1 MTSDADGAT
10 RASRRWP
17 DRVDRRTVGD
27 HGGAQPDAGPIG
39 VPVVDLHDR
48 LDVHGPTVAGRGQC
62 PSTGARPIHSLGSDL
77 FPGSSDGDGRRVS
90 STTDLGAHGER
101 IAAAYLTD
109 VGLRLLDRNW
119 RCREG
124 ELDIVAREGDALVFC
139 EVKTRRGTGY
149 GHPVEAVT
157 VTKQRRLRVLAQRW
171 LAAHDEHA
179 PDLRFDV
186 VGVLVRPSQP
196 ALVTHL
202 RAAFS

>member
-1 MTSDADGAT
+1 VPTK
-10 RASRRWP
+10 P
-17 DRVDRRTVGD
+17 LGD
-27 HGGAQPDAGPIG
+27 
-39 VPVVDLHDR
+39 
-48 LDVHGPTVAGRGQC
+48 
-62 PSTGARPIHSLGSDL
+62 
-77 FPGSSDGDGRRVS
+77 
-90 STTDLGAHGER
+90 HGER

-109 VGLRLLDRNW
+109 AGLRVLDRNW

-139 EVKTRRGTGY
+139 EVKTRRGVGY

-157 VTKQRRLRVLAQRW
+157 PVKQRRLRLLAQRW

-186 VGVLVRPSQP
+186 VGVLVRPDRP

-202 RAAFS
+202 RGAFA

>member
-1 MTSDADGAT
+1 MGPKVARPLPGPSTDARPSTASADAFHRPLAT
-10 RASRRWP
+10 A
-17 DRVDRRTVGD
+17 T
-27 HGGAQPDAGPIG
+27 
-39 VPVVDLHDR
+39 VDL
-48 LDVHGPTVAGRGQC
+48 
-62 PSTGARPIHSLGSDL
+62 
-77 FPGSSDGDGRRVS
+77 VS
-90 STTDLGAHGER
+90 ATNDLGARGER
-101 IAAAYLTD
+101 IAVAYLTD
-109 VGLRLLDRNW
+109 VGLRVLDRNW
-119 RCREG
+119 RCRDG

-139 EVKTRRGTGY
+139 EVKTRRGIGF

-186 VGVLVRPSQP
+186 VGVLVRPSRP